1 MNAKL
6 ARRFQRAAEKEAERR
21 ARTGQTELLAR
32 VTAETLAKDHLRQ
45 LAMIRDP
52 APYMVVLCSRRAGKT
67 YGLAALA
74 LLTALATPRRNI
86 LYVGLS
92 KPHARKFLWNEV
104 WCPLLDGLKIQH
116 KRLEDEMTTTFPNGS
131 VMYVSGTDDIRHID
145 SFLGNRLDLAIVDES
160 QSQTDSILVPLT
172 TRILPNALLD
182 DMDRPGKLVMA
193 GTIPEVN
200 AGRFMEVWN
209 EGAWSRH
216 NWSRFENP
224 HLRNQPAALAAYLTA
239 NPGLTQDSP
248 EVQREW
254 FGKFAFDL
262 NATAYRYSPLLNG
275 YDAMPPAWLE
285 SARAEL
291 EAAGVPIASMLAAV
305 PLEGIEY
312 FSAALDPGS
321 VDRAALEVCGWGRRS
336 PKVQQVFE
344 WATPRK
350 ANVSWGQMG
359 MVCGIVQRHLRPG
372 WWRYDAGSSKNE
384 LDVFQRDHGIPVIKA
399 AEKSDMPGQVRRN
412 NGLLTE
418 GRLLVMNGSAL
429 AEDYTKAR
437 WDPDARAKGLWR
449 WASAWHPDPSEAMR
463 YTLGP
468 YFDAYEAPDKRT
480 EAERELAAI
489 AAEDMAEVMG
499 DGEGRPD
506 ALSVAVGWH

>member
-1 MNAKL
+1 MIGARL
-6 ARRFQRAAEKEAERR
+6 RRFRAAAEREGKR
-21 ARTGQTELLAR
+21 RDQAEVATLMAR
-32 VTAETLAKDHLRQ
+32 VTAEALAQQHLLQ

-52 APYMVVLCSRRAGKT
+52 ALYMIVLCSRRAGKT
-67 YGLAALA
+67 YGLAVLA

-104 WCPLLDGLKIQH
+104 WCPLLDAWKIPH

-131 VMYVSGTDDIRHID
+131 VMYVSGTDDVRHIE

-160 QSQTDSILVPLT
+160 QSQSDSVLVPLT

-182 DMDRPGKLVMA
+182 DMERPGKLVMA

-209 EGAWSRH
+209 DGAWSKH

-224 HLRNQPAALAAYLTA
+224 HLKNQQAALAAFLAA
-239 NPGLTQDSP
+239 NPGLAAESP

-254 FGKFAFDL
+254 FGRFVFDM
-262 NATAYRYSPLLNG
+262 NATAYRYSPAVNS
-275 YDAMPPAWLE
+275 YDATPAAWLAG
-285 SARAEL
+285 ARAEL
-291 EAAGVPIASMLAAV
+291 EALHVPIASLMAAV
-305 PLEGIEY
+305 PMHGIDT

-321 VDRAALEVCGWGRRS
+321 VDRVALEVSGWGRRS
-336 PKVQQVFE
+336 PKVQHVFE
-344 WATPRK
+344 WSTPRK
-350 ANVSWGQMG
+350 ANTSWGQMG
-359 MVCGIVQRHLRPG
+359 QVCGVVQRWLAPT
-372 WWRYDAGSSKNE
+372 WWHYDAGSSKNE
-384 LDVFQRDHGIPVIKA
+384 LDVFERDHGIAVIKA
-399 AEKSDMPGQVRRN
+399 AEKSDLPGQVRRN

-418 GRLLVMNGSAL
+418 GKLLVMKGSAL

-437 WDPDARAKGLWR
+437 WDPDARGKGLWR
-449 WASAWHPDPSEAMR
+449 WASTWHPDPSEAMR

-468 YFDAYEAPDKRT
+468 YWDTFEAPDQRT
-480 EAERELAAI
+480 PAERELAA
-489 AAEDMAEVMG
+489 ADMDPDLLN
-499 DGEGRPD
+499 DGELPPD
-506 ALSVAVGWH
+506 PMSQALGWR